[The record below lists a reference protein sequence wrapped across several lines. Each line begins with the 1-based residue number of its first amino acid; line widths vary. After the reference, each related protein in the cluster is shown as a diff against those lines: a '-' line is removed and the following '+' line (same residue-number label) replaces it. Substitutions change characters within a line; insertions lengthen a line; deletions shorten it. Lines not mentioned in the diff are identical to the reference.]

1 MTLRNFI
8 GMLSDGNEIE
18 QIYAVNSDGYVVS
31 QFCYFE
37 EETLADYH
45 EFLVSSPCPPDEDEL
60 DSLYDEWQ
68 TFRDHLDNEI
78 IKIDLLEREI
88 HIRCCDELWDYDP
101 EDDRDP
107 FEI

>member
-8 GMLSDGNEIE
+8 NMLSNGNDID
-18 QIYAVNSDGYVVS
+18 QIIAVNSSGEALYL
-31 QFCYFE
+31 FGYFE

-45 EFLVSSPCPPDEDEL
+45 EYLVNSAFPPDEDEL

-78 IKIDLLEREI
+78 VKIDLLDREI
-88 HIRCCDELWDYDP
+88 YVKCHDELWDYDT